1 MLRLLALY
9 WRDALGAG
17 LPIVLI
23 VAQVAIGLL
32 WLRRAWVAVPPAFRM
47 TYDAR
52 RIDPAEVIPKILT
65 PIYGFYWTFVASIG
79 LCGALE
85 RHGGPTYAGK
95 GPSNF
100 AFAASLLTTIVPLG
114 VLVAPFVW
122 LAFMIKVD
130 RLQAALAS

>member
-1 MLRLLALY
+1 MLAFY
-9 WRDALGAG
+9 WRDIGGAG
-17 LPIVLI
+17 LPLVLI
-23 VAQVAIGLL
+23 VLQIVIGLL
-32 WLRRAWVAVPPAFRM
+32 WLRRAWDAVPPAFRM

-85 RHGGPTYAGK
+85 RQGGPAYAGK
-95 GPSNF
+95 GPSNI
-100 AFAASLLTTIVPLG
+100 AASLLTTLVPLG